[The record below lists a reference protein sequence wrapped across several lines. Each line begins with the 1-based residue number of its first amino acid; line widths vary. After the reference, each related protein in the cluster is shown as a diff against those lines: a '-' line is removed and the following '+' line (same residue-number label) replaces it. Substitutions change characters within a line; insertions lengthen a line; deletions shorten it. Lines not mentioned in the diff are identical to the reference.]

1 MKMEVIRMEHVNLFL
16 VFAEGVLSLFSPC
29 ILPVLP
35 VYLSILSNSNVQ
47 SLKDGE
53 VKFINSS
60 LLKNTILFVLGIS
73 TTFFILGSSVSVLNY
88 FFTSNKKIILLI
100 GGILIII
107 MGIFYMGYIN
117 IPSLQK
123 EKKIHVKI
131 KEMKPITAY
140 ILGFTFSF
148 GWTPCVGPMLSSV
161 LVMAS
166 TSNGI
171 LIGNIL
177 ILIYTIGF
185 ILPFIIIAIF
195 YNKLF
200 KFLDKIKLHINI
212 IQKIGGVVLI
222 ASGLIMVFGGTVKTF
237 DYTNKA
243 STNKVE
249 QVQNK
254 DDKNAQEDK
263 GNSTKVDK
271 IIAPDFSLVD
281 QHGNIHKLSDY
292 KGKIVFLN
300 FWATW
305 CPPCKGELPHIEE
318 IYKEYKNNTADVI
331 ILGVT
336 APNLGRE
343 GSEEYIKDFLN
354 KQGYTFPVVFDNNGN
369 IMEQYEIEAFPTTF
383 IIDKEGNVNKYVPGA
398 MDKATME
405 SLINNVK

>member
-1 MKMEVIRMEHVNLFL
+1 MEHINLFL
-16 VFAEGVLSLFSPC
+16 VFTEGILSLFSPC

-35 VYLSILSNSNVQ
+35 VYLSILSNSNLQ

-53 VKFINSS
+53 VKFINSP

-73 TTFFILGSSVSVLNY
+73 TTFFILGSSVSILNY
-88 FFTSNKKIILLI
+88 FFTSNKKTIILI

-117 IPSLQK
+117 IPFLQK
-123 EKKIHVKI
+123 EKKIHIKI
-131 KEMKPITAY
+131 DEMKPVTAY

-161 LVMAS
+161 LIMAS
-166 TSNGI
+166 TSNNV

-200 KFLDKIKLHINI
+200 KLLDRIKFHINV

-222 ASGLIMVFGGTVKTF
+222 ASGLIMILGGTGKTF
-237 DYTNKA
+237 DYLKKIVTYPI
-243 STNKVE
+243 E

-254 DDKNAQEDK
+254 TDKNTESNK
-263 GNSTKVDK
+263 ENSTKEDK
-271 IIAPDFSLVD
+271 IKAPDFSLVD
-281 QHGNIHKLSDY
+281 QYGRTHKLSDY
-292 KGKIVFLN
+292 KGKVVFLN

-305 CPPCKGELPHIEE
+305 CPPCRGELPHIEE
-318 IYKEYKNNTADVI
+318 IYKEYKNSSEGVI
-331 ILGVT
+331 ILSIT
-336 APNLGRE
+336 APNLGKE
-343 GSEEYIKDFLN
+343 GSKDDITNFLN
-354 KQGYTFPVVFDNNGN
+354 KQGYTFPVMFDNTAD
-369 IMEQYEIEAFPTTF
+369 IMEQYNIEAFPTTF
-383 IIDKEGNVNKYVPGA
+383 IVDKEGNVNKYVPGA
-398 MDKATME
+398 MDKTTME

>member
-1 MKMEVIRMEHVNLFL
+1 MENVNLFL

-35 VYLSILSNSNVQ
+35 VYLSILSNSSVE
-47 SLKDGE
+47 SLKHGE

-73 TTFFILGSSVSVLNY
+73 TTFFILGSSVSVLNQ
-88 FFTSNKKIILLI
+88 FFTSNKKIIILI

-107 MGIFYMGYIN
+107 MGIFYMGYLN
-117 IPSLQK
+117 IPFLQR
-123 EKKIHVKI
+123 EKKIHIEI

-161 LVMAS
+161 LIMAS
-166 TSNGI
+166 TSKSV
-171 LIGNIL
+171 LIGNLL
-177 ILIYTIGF
+177 ISIYTIGF
-185 ILPFIIIAIF
+185 ILPFITIAIF

-200 KFLDKIKLHINI
+200 KFIDRIKLYMGI
-212 IQKIGGVVLI
+212 IQKIGGIILI
-222 ASGLIMVFGGTVKTF
+222 VSGLIMIIGGIGKTF
-237 DYTNKA
+237 DYTNKE

-254 DDKNAQEDK
+254 DDKNEQSNK
-263 GNSTKVDK
+263 NNSTKEDK
-271 IIAPDFSLVD
+271 IKAPDFSLVD
-281 QHGNIHKLSDY
+281 QYGKTHKLSDY
-292 KGKIVFLN
+292 RGKVVFLN

-305 CPPCKGELPHIEE
+305 CSPCKGELPHIEE
-318 IYKEYKNNTADVI
+318 VYKEYENNNKDVI

-336 APNLGRE
+336 APNLGKE
-343 GSEEYIKDFLN
+343 GSKKHIMDFLN
-354 KQGYTFPVVFDNNGN
+354 KQGYTFPVVFDITGE
-369 IMEQYEIEAFPTTF
+369 IMEQYSIEAFPTTF

-398 MDKATME
+398 INKTTME

>member
-1 MKMEVIRMEHVNLFL
+1 MENINLFL

-35 VYLSILSNSNVQ
+35 VYLSILSNSSVQ
-47 SLKDGE
+47 SLKQGE

-73 TTFFILGSSVSVLNY
+73 TTFFILGSSVSVLNQ
-88 FFTSNKKIILLI
+88 FFNSNKKIIILI
-100 GGILIII
+100 GGILVII
-107 MGIFYMGYIN
+107 MGIFYMGYLN
-117 IPSLQK
+117 IPFLQK
-123 EKKIHVKI
+123 EKKIHIEI

-148 GWTPCVGPMLSSV
+148 GWTPCVGPMLSSA
-161 LVMAS
+161 LIMAS
-166 TSNGI
+166 TSKSV
-171 LIGNIL
+171 LIGNLL

-200 KFLDKIKLHINI
+200 KFIDKIKLHMGI
-212 IQKIGGVVLI
+212 IQKIGGVILI
-222 ASGLIMVFGGTVKTF
+222 VSGLTMIIGGSGKTF
-237 DYTNKA
+237 DYTNKE

-254 DDKNAQEDK
+254 DDKNEQSSKDNSAKEDK
-263 GNSTKVDK
+263 IK
-271 IIAPDFSLVD
+271 APDFNLVD
-281 QHGNIHKLSDY
+281 QYGKTHKLSDY
-292 KGKIVFLN
+292 KGKVVFLN

-305 CPPCKGELPHIEE
+305 CPPCRGELPNIEE
-318 IYKEYKNNTADVI
+318 VYKEYENNNKDVI

-336 APNLGRE
+336 APNLDRE
-343 GSEEYIKDFLN
+343 GSKEYIMDFLN
-354 KQGYTFPVVFDNNGN
+354 KQGYTFPIVFDNTGE
-369 IMEQYEIEAFPTTF
+369 IMDQYSIEAFPTTF
-383 IIDKEGNVNKYVPGA
+383 IIDKEGNVNKYIPGP
-398 MDKATME
+398 MKKTTME

>member
-1 MKMEVIRMEHVNLFL
+1 MENVNLFL

-35 VYLSILSNSNVQ
+35 VYLSILSNSSVQ
-47 SLKDGE
+47 SLKHGE

-73 TTFFILGSSVSVLNY
+73 TTFFILGSSVSVLNQ
-88 FFTSNKKIILLI
+88 FFTSNKKIIILI

-107 MGIFYMGYIN
+107 MGISYIGYIN
-117 IPSLQK
+117 IPFLQK
-123 EKKIHVKI
+123 EKKIHIEI

-161 LVMAS
+161 LIMAS
-166 TSNGI
+166 TSKSV
-171 LIGNIL
+171 LIGNLL

-200 KFLDKIKLHINI
+200 KFIDKIKLHMGI
-212 IQKIGGVVLI
+212 IQKIGGIILI
-222 ASGLIMVFGGTVKTF
+222 VSGLIMIIGGSGKTF
-237 DYTNKA
+237 DYTNKE
-243 STNKVE
+243 SSNKVE

-254 DDKNAQEDK
+254 DDKNAQSSKD
-263 GNSTKVDK
+263 NSTKVDK
-271 IIAPDFSLVD
+271 VKAPDFNLVD
-281 QHGNIHKLSDY
+281 QYGKTHKLSDY

-318 IYKEYKNNTADVI
+318 IYKEYENNTKNVI
-331 ILGVT
+331 ILGIT

-343 GSEEYIKDFLN
+343 GSKEYIMEFLN
-354 KQGYTFPVVFDNNGN
+354 KQGYTFPVAFDNAGE
-369 IMEQYEIEAFPTTF
+369 IMEQYSIEVFPTTF

-398 MDKATME
+398 MDKITME

>member
-1 MKMEVIRMEHVNLFL
+1 MEHINLFL
-16 VFAEGVLSLFSPC
+16 VFTEGVLSLFSPC

-47 SLKDGE
+47 GLKDGQA
-53 VKFINSS
+53 KFINNT

-88 FFTSNKKIILLI
+88 SFTSNKKTIILI

-117 IPSLQK
+117 IPFLQQ
-123 EKKIHVKI
+123 EKKIHI
-131 KEMKPITAY
+131 KTNEMKPVTAY

-161 LVMAS
+161 LIMAS
-166 TSNGI
+166 TSNNV

-177 ILIYTIGF
+177 ISIYTIGF
-185 ILPFIIIAIF
+185 ILPFVIIAVF

-200 KFLDKIKLHINI
+200 KFLDKVKLHMNI
-212 IQKIGGVVLI
+212 IQKIGGIILVV
-222 ASGLIMVFGGTVKTF
+222 SGLIMILGGTGKTF

-254 DDKNAQEDK
+254 DDKNTQNSKD
-263 GNSTKVDK
+263 NSTKMDK
-271 IIAPDFSLVD
+271 VKAPDFNLVD
-281 QHGNIHKLSDY
+281 QYGKTHKLSDY
-292 KGKIVFLN
+292 KGKVVFLN

-305 CPPCKGELPHIEE
+305 CPPCKGELPHVEE
-318 IYKEYKNNTADVI
+318 IYKEYENNTKDVI
-331 ILGVT
+331 ILGLT

-343 GSEEYIKDFLN
+343 GSKEYIMDFLN
-354 KQGYTFPVVFDNNGN
+354 KQGYTFPVVFDNTGE
-369 IMEQYEIEAFPTTF
+369 ITEQYEIEAFPTTF

-398 MDKATME
+398 MDKTTME

>member
-1 MKMEVIRMEHVNLFL
+1 MENINLFL

-35 VYLSILSNSNVQ
+35 VYLSILSNSSVQ
-47 SLKDGE
+47 SLKHGE

-73 TTFFILGSSVSVLNY
+73 TTFFILGSSVSVFNQ
-88 FFTSNKKIILLI
+88 FFTSNKKIIILI

-117 IPSLQK
+117 IPFLQK
-123 EKKIHVKI
+123 EKKIHIEI

-161 LVMAS
+161 LIMAS
-166 TSNGI
+166 TSKSV

-200 KFLDKIKLHINI
+200 KFIDKIKLHMGI
-212 IQKIGGVVLI
+212 IQKIGGIILI
-222 ASGLIMVFGGTVKTF
+222 VSGLIMIIGGSAKTF
-237 DYTNKA
+237 DYTNKE

-254 DDKNAQEDK
+254 DDKNAQSSKD
-263 GNSTKVDK
+263 NSTKEDK
-271 IIAPDFSLVD
+271 IKAPDFSLVD
-281 QHGNIHKLSDY
+281 QYGKTHKLSDY
-292 KGKIVFLN
+292 RGKVVFLN

-318 IYKEYKNNTADVI
+318 VYKEYENNNKDVI

-343 GSEEYIKDFLN
+343 GSKEYIMDFLN
-354 KQGYTFPVVFDNNGN
+354 KQGYTFPVVFDSTGE
-369 IMEQYEIEAFPTTF
+369 IMDQYSIEAFPTTF

-398 MDKATME
+398 MEKTTME